1 MVRISSI
8 ALFARTLLFATV
20 FVLASNGKSY
30 AQEADVRGAIDAFHG
45 ALEALDVAKMESLW
59 IHDDRVIL
67 ITPVD
72 KSISVGWDAV
82 KKKWAGAFEAFGV
95 LKAPLVDGPHISV
108 KGDVAWATGI
118 ASATEKLKSGVEIS
132 TNALTYES
140 YVFEKRDG
148 QWLLVSHVALRV
160 PK

>member
-67 ITPVD
+67 I
-72 KSISVGWDAV
+72 GAV
-82 KKKWAGAFEAFGV
+82 S
-95 LKAPLVDGPHISV
+95 P
-108 KGDVAWATGI
+108 
-118 ASATEKLKSGVEIS
+118 
-132 TNALTYES
+132 
-140 YVFEKRDG
+140 
-148 QWLLVSHVALRV
+148 
-160 PK
+160 